1 MRSCVFL
8 LTLLGLFLFLSA
20 HHPLWLACSIIY
32 FGGMLVVSVVAFAT
46 RRRPKG
52 LPRNVV
58 LDNEQCQK
66 EQNVSEELKAAQTSS
81 LIYILQSGILWPLGN
96 GWPFEIVKFFDMTD
110 CWQRLIT
117 LIIFYLLEIKV
128 IAPRTFPSCA
138 EGFLYVSI
146 DKEFEEITGN

>member
-52 LPRNVV
+52 LTRNVV

-66 EQNVSEELKAAQTSS
+66 EQNVSEELKAA
-81 LIYILQSGILWPLGN
+81 
-96 GWPFEIVKFFDMTD
+96 
-110 CWQRLIT
+110 
-117 LIIFYLLEIKV
+117 
-128 IAPRTFPSCA
+128 
-138 EGFLYVSI
+138 
-146 DKEFEEITGN
+146 